1 MSMWQKLKSIQ
12 IPGCIVGASL
22 TGLLLGTTMVLF
34 TRLPVA
40 PPTVP
45 TSVENTSG
53 KNESLEILVSLPSGE
68 ELLVKVTGESTMEV
82 VQSLKRIL
90 KNIVSYTNC
99 LSGGYGLIQWTSA
112 HRYRGLGTFCNKF
125 ACDPSSLSGQV
136 RWMINEPIFQRV
148 LPEFE
153 GHGQT
158 ISQYMVPAYYWLG
171 WGIKGNREVY
181 AWDYRDKMVFS

>member
-1 MSMWQKLKSIQ
+1 MSMWQKLKSIR

-53 KNESLEILVSLPSGE
+53 KNESLEILVKLQSGE
-68 ELLVKVTGESTMEV
+68 ELLVKVTGESTTEV

-90 KNIVSYTNC
+90 NSMDGSLLLEKSSPYTPHQDESTTKRPANSSYT
-99 LSGGYGLIQWTSA
+99 
-112 HRYRGLGTFCNKF
+112 
-125 ACDPSSLSGQV
+125 
-136 RWMINEPIFQRV
+136 
-148 LPEFE
+148 
-153 GHGQT
+153 
-158 ISQYMVPAYYWLG
+158 
-171 WGIKGNREVY
+171 
-181 AWDYRDKMVFS
+181 VF

>member
-1 MSMWQKLKSIQ
+1 MSMWKKIKSIQ

-53 KNESLEILVSLPSGE
+53 KNESLEVIILLASGE
-68 ELLVKVTGESTMEV
+68 ELQVRVTGESTTEV

-90 KNIVSYTNC
+90 NSMDGSLLLEKSSPYTPHQDE
-99 LSGGYGLIQWTSA
+99 STTRRPA
-112 HRYRGLGTFCNKF
+112 
-125 ACDPSSLSGQV
+125 SSSF
-136 RWMINEPIFQRV
+136 MMF
-148 LPEFE
+148 
-153 GHGQT
+153 
-158 ISQYMVPAYYWLG
+158 
-171 WGIKGNREVY
+171 
-181 AWDYRDKMVFS
+181 